1 MQDPISFAL
10 VAFSTCL
17 SAYVHWRDNPVTSL
31 GWAACLLA
39 ASFGFNAYLLGVV
52 VLFTAFLAMIWA
64 LIASSHYFI
73 LFLILQSVLVTTS
86 DYGWWILWSGTALC
100 SIYYVGLWAIP
111 YAVGHLLVFLCIKYS
126 LYSPDDRPW
135 LHHSPPPLF
144 LFLKVKLA
152 RFAPFLDCYLMDIH
166 PALSMMSKY
175 LLRVLTAVTDFIVE
189 TVKTGVWKFTQSYRW
204 CPRWK
209 IEEYAR
215 ISAEHKKER
224 QDQKTPYATLC
235 RLRDENNRRWQQ
247 TLKNRQTEPQGRN
260 ADRLPGFAP
269 PPPIHNPFGFD
280 EPSPVVS
287 EPKCKPFSKIFLE
300 TINST
305 VQSHISDNTPKDVEL
320 TGSGIQAPV
329 VVAHPP
335 PKPKSHPHTP
345 PTPATPTTPATLDTS
360 IQMQWGPDFGKQAAV
375 KTPQN
380 SGMVTC
386 THDESDPVA
395 PTAPKLVLT
404 PPVPKPVPTPPAP
417 QVIEIKDVEMKDAN
431 DPMEQLN
438 GLLDNLTIGSEHDD
452 MEIDHSA
459 SPLAWITGKPA
470 FSPLYVRV
478 QPTPVP
484 VIAPR
489 FLPAVPVP
497 IAGFSRSVTVAPRPP
512 TVPAFPVP
520 RLPVLP
526 IAPMVPATPMPR
538 PIAPIAPVTPMLRPV
553 APIVPAISV
562 PRPIVPMVP
571 AAPMPLPIAPMAP
584 AAPMPLP
591 IAPMVPAASVSLPIA
606 PMAPAAP
613 MPLPIAPMVP
623 AASVPLPITPVA
635 PAAPMIPS
643 PAVINGPVYTVT
655 RAPTPVVAPPTVPM
669 IMGSK
674 RAPSPFKPASGPAV
688 ITVPDITPNFSGPAL
703 PLPSAVPAPTAS
715 VFEFSAPQA
724 FPTPPTLPT
733 APTAPSFAVDL
744 SAPAPLKAA
753 PGRRIAK
760 PRISRRALAKLS
772 VPRSAPAVPE
782 KAPSLE
788 YDEAKL
794 LEEFLELPDVSP
806 PKFDEATIK
815 ELDEAL
821 FGPDPNAENIPAYD
835 DLPSPGPIDFTEQE
849 ISNVIRRSIPD
860 EIFTQGAFDV
870 DAAPPVLDLRRPVTS
885 VQPADTSAED
895 QVDYSSD
902 GPTGDLPVIE
912 DHPSIPSSFIPGG
925 DFTTENLPAQPAPL
939 LTAEEEEEMSFNLLC
954 GDEDPMAQLSQGR
967 QRSQEEIEMGIGHIP
982 GPPPVYADDPAD
994 VAKAMTAAAD
1004 PNPRVIKRRTRRGRR
1019 VI

>member
-126 LYSPDDRPW
+126 FYSPDDRPW

-166 PALSMMSKY
+166 PALSMMSEY

-189 TVKTGVWKFTQSYRW
+189 TVKTGVWKFTESYHW

-247 TLKNRQTEPQGRN
+247 TLKNRQTEPEGRN

-287 EPKCKPFSKIFLE
+287 EPKCKPFSEIFLN

-305 VQSHISDNTPKDVEL
+305 VQSHTSDNTPKDVEL
-320 TGSGIQAPV
+320 TGSGTQAPV
-329 VVAHPP
+329 GVVHPP
-335 PKPKSHPHTP
+335 LKSPPH
-345 PTPATPTTPATLDTS
+345 TPATPVTPVTPATLDTS
-360 IQMQWGPDFGKQAAV
+360 IQMQWGGNFGKPASPAGV
-375 KTPQN
+375 DITGGETEICKGN
-380 SGMVTC
+380 KDV
-386 THDESDPVA
+386 PVI
-395 PTAPKLVLT
+395 PTAPIPIVL
-404 PPVPKPVPTPPAP
+404 KPVPTPPAP
-417 QVIEIKDVEMKDAN
+417 PVIEIKDVEMKDAN

-438 GLLDNLTIGSEHDD
+438 GLLDNLAIGSGHDD

-459 SPLAWITGKPA
+459 SPLAWITGKRA

-497 IAGFSRSVTVAPRPP
+497 ITGFSRSVTVAPRLP

-526 IAPMVPATPMPR
+526 IAPMVPAAPMPR
-538 PIAPIAPVTPMLRPV
+538 PIAPIAPVTPMPRPV

-571 AAPMPLPIAPMAP
+571 AAPVPLLTAQ
-584 AAPMPLP
+584 
-591 IAPMVPAASVSLPIA
+591 
-606 PMAPAAP
+606 
-613 MPLPIAPMVP
+613 MVP
-623 AASVPLPITPVA
+623 AASVPLPIAPVA

-724 FPTPPTLPT
+724 FPTLPTPPTPPT

-760 PRISRRALAKLS
+760 PRIPRRALAKLS

-782 KAPSLE
+782 KAPSPE
-788 YDEAKL
+788 YDDAKL
-794 LEEFLELPDVSP
+794 IKEFLELPDVPP

-860 EIFTQGAFDV
+860 ELFTQGASDV

-912 DHPSIPSSFIPGG
+912 DYPSIPSSFIPGG
-925 DFTTENLPAQPAPL
+925 DSTTENLPAQPAPL

-967 QRSQEEIEMGIGHIP
+967 QHSQEEIDMGIGHIP
-982 GPPPVYADDPAD
+982 GPPPAYADDPAD
-994 VAKAMTAAAD
+994 VAKAMTAATD
-1004 PNPRVIKRRTRRGRR
+1004 PNPRLIKRRTRRGRR
-1019 VI
+1019 II